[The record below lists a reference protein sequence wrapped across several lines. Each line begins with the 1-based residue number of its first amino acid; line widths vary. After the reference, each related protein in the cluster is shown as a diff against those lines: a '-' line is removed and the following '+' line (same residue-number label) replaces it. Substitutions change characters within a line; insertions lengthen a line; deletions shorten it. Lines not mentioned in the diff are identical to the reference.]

1 MSAARTAVRR
11 FATSARL
18 RNKQGEVYTP
28 KSEPQPVPAQ
38 TQQPYTTAPAS
49 QPAQAAPK
57 QQVGTAG
64 NVPVEKPVGGL
75 R

>member
-1 MSAARTAVRR
+1 MSVSRTAVRR

-18 RNKQGEVYTP
+18 RNTQGQVYTP
-28 KSEPQPVPAQ
+28 KSEPQPVPAAQ
-38 TQQPYTTAPAS
+38 QQPYTPP
-49 QPAQAAPK
+49 QPAYTPPPQP